1 MIKVTQR
8 TDNHRSFDAD
18 NGPRQPCASTKAITQ
33 DSKFTG
39 KVAVQPYRQ
48 RRPDIAE
55 GQRCIQRQ
63 KSESDGGP
71 AHDYSIRHR
80 RRTST
85 ANDQDNA
92 AVVNP
97 TTIAL
102 EGTGTKGASPTLSP
116 TM

>member
-1 MIKVTQR
+1 MINVTQR
-8 TDNHRSFDAD
+8 TDNHRSFAAD
-18 NGPRQPCASTKAITQ
+18 KGPRQPCASTKAITRTASSPERSLFSRIASVGQ
-33 DSKFTG
+33 ILP
-39 KVAVQPYRQ
+39 KVNDTFSAS
-48 RRPDIAE
+48 
-55 GQRCIQRQ
+55 

-71 AHDYSIRHR
+71 AHDYSIRHK

-85 ANDQDNA
+85 ANDQDSA

-102 EGTGTKGASPTLSP
+102 SGTGTKGASPTLNP